1 MSITIEYLK
10 AILEKRYAKFDDP
23 ERQLLMDIDF
33 IEIMNAL
40 FESGDEDVKRLSK
53 RVRELRPV

>member
-10 AILEKRYAKFDDP
+10 AILENRYAKFDQP
-23 ERQLLMDIDF
+23 EKQLLMDINF

-40 FESGDEDVKRLSK
+40 FESGDEDMKRLSK